1 MKFYSEHGF
10 DRILFFTVIALLV
23 VGILMVYSSSA
34 FWCDHYKNGDHAW
47 IFRNHLIRVALAFLG
62 MLLVS
67 KIDYHVYRKWAP
79 FLLVGMMFLLILVLW
94 KGIEVRG
101 STRFFRVLGLRFQP
115 SEFTKLAL
123 VLYFSSVFSKDVEKS
138 IQSTRSVIQ
147 ALILFFITGLI
158 LLEPDLGTATII
170 FSTGMVIFFLA
181 NTSWKIAFLMGSFAV
196 GGIVFQA
203 LRLTHQKKQLLIF
216 LNVITGK
223 GLPHYQLTQSLVALA
238 TGGVWGTGYGNGNAK
253 NLFLPQAFSDFI
265 LATLGE
271 EFGFIGMMVL
281 FCLVGIVLWRGIHIA
296 LHAQDRY
303 GALLAGGITALI
315 TVTALINAGVTV
327 ALLPTTGVPFPFLSY
342 GGASLSIYLLGIG
355 ILLNISSNRTTSYR
369 EFTTERGR
377 IRWPTVY
384 E

>member
-1 MKFYSEHGF
+1 MKFYSKQGF
-10 DRILFFTVIALLV
+10 DRILFFAVIALLAFGV
-23 VGILMVYSSSA
+23 LMVYSSSA

-47 IFRNHLIRVALAFLG
+47 IFRNHLLRLGFAFLG

-79 FLLVGMMFLLILVLW
+79 FLLFGMIFLLIFVLW

-101 STRFFRVLGLRFQP
+101 SSRFFRVLGLRFQP
-115 SEFTKLAL
+115 SEFTKLVL
-123 VLYFSSVFSKDVEKS
+123 VLYFSSVLAKRVEKN
-138 IQSTRSVIQ
+138 IENKRVFIQ
-147 ALILFFITGLI
+147 ALILFFITGLV
-158 LLEPDLGTATII
+158 LREPDIGTATII
-170 FSTGMVIFFLA
+170 FSTGLVIFFLA
-181 NTSWKIAFLMGSFAV
+181 NTPWKISFLMGSLAV

-203 LRLTHQKKQLLIF
+203 MRLVHQKKQLLIF

-238 TGGVWGTGYGNGNAK
+238 TGGVLGTGYGNGNAK

-271 EFGFIGMMVL
+271 EFGFIGMIVL
-281 FCLVGIVLWRGIHIA
+281 FLLVGIVLWRGIHIA
-296 LHAQDRY
+296 LHAPDRY
-303 GALLAGGITALI
+303 GALLAGGITSLFMI
-315 TVTALINAGVTV
+315 TALINGGVTV

-342 GGASLSIYLLGIG
+342 GGASLSIYLWGIG
-355 ILLNISSNRTTSYR
+355 ILLNVSKKKVTSYR

-377 IRWPTVY
+377 IRWPVY